1 MEMNDL
7 EASVTGLVK
16 PVLDDLGI
24 ELYCIQISGGKGR
37 GLLRVF
43 IEKEGGVTIDDC
55 QRVSREI
62 EAILDVEDPMPGPF
76 TLEVS
81 SPGIERPL
89 NRPEDFRRFT
99 GQTARVVTIESVENQ
114 KFFVGEILEAGDDEI
129 IMLLPKERQ
138 VAIAY
143 KIISKARLEVN
154 V

>member
-1 MEMNDL
+1 M
-7 EASVTGLVK
+7 TGLVK

-24 ELYCIQISGGKGR
+24 ELYSLQIPGVKGR

-81 SPGIERPL
+81 SPGLDRPL
-89 NRPEDFRRFT
+89 KRPEDFKRFS
-99 GQTARVVTIESVENQ
+99 GQTARVVTLEPVENQ
-114 KFFVGEILEAGDDEI
+114 KFFIGKILEAGDDEM
-129 IMLLPKERQ
+129 IMLLPKDRQ
-138 VAIAY
+138 VVIAY
-143 KIISKARLEVN
+143 KKISRARLEVN